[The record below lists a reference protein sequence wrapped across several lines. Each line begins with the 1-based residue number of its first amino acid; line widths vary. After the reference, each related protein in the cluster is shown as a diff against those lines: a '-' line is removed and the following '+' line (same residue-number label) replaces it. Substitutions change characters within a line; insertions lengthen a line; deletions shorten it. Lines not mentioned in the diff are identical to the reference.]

1 MTHLLPSRFSAL
13 RLATIAN
20 TLPTALSTALSTAL
34 LSGSLLVGST
44 LLAPASL
51 AQRITDINP
60 GVNSSNVVSE
70 TSISGLFDTS
80 DGSAIDLASVKII
93 LDGTNVTA
101 ASSITPNFFSYKP
114 ATPLAPGPHTVQIE
128 YKNTVGLQ
136 RVASWSFTVQN
147 PQPALNITGITHNAT
162 TALGPG
168 STLLATL
175 NGTPGAQASIIL
187 IEGWQGVREI
197 QAQEVEPGVYVAT
210 FVMPQNLTPQEAVI
224 MGQLQKGQ
232 QKIYGAA
239 RQPIT
244 LSATATTDPTI
255 TQTPNTTPPATP
267 PAQAPASTPT
277 IPLQPQF
284 TSHQTGDRITSQGF
298 SLTGQTRPNVKV
310 RVKVTSITPVLGGFV
325 NVGGTT
331 LVDREF
337 TADGSGVFSVQ
348 VPAPLVLNS
357 NTRYEIQAVA
367 VEGGTTSPV
376 TELRLQQ
383 R

>member
-1 MTHLLPSRFSAL
+1 MTHRLLSPLSSPRS
-13 RLATIAN
+13 TPIAPPIAQ
-20 TLPTALSTALSTAL
+20 TLPTLLSATLSTAL
-34 LSGSLLVGST
+34 LSGSLLLGSAFW
-44 LLAPASL
+44 APVTL

-60 GVNSSNVVSE
+60 GVNSTNVVAE

-80 DGSAIDLASVKII
+80 DGSRIDLASVKIL
-93 LDGTNVTA
+93 LDGANVTA

-114 ATPLAPGPHTVQIE
+114 ATPLAPGAHTVQVE
-128 YKNTVGLQ
+128 YKNAAGLQ

-197 QAQEVEPGVYVAT
+197 QAQEVAPGVYVAT

-224 MGQLQKGQ
+224 MGQLQKGP

-255 TQTPNTTPPATP
+255 TQTPGPTPPATP
-267 PAQAPASTPT
+267 PATTPT

-298 SLTGQTRPNVKV
+298 RLTGQTRPNVTV

-337 TADGSGVFSVQ
+337 TADGNGVFSVQ

-367 VEGGTTSPV
+367 VEGSTTSPV
-376 TELRLQQ
+376 TALQLQQ